1 MNKTNISSVS
11 DNFLGARLKKV
22 LGRRLAESRK
32 RLGWTQTKLAEQLGG
47 RYDQSMISHVE
58 GGRAEF
64 KFSGLVKAAQ
74 ALNVSLDYLAGL
86 TDVPD
91 PVESLTSATPS
102 GFQVAFTSGR
112 RDATER
118 PGGGDSQ
125 PALGHLV
132 FLHGWLIRHRIDPA
146 KCSVIEILDEAM
158 HPTLVVGALILIDH
172 SRTRR
177 AQGRIYVVRSG
188 DRLLVRRLAKSG
200 RHWYLRTDNPKFR
213 DEAWPAEAVIL
224 GQAIWEGRIL

>member
-1 MNKTNISSVS
+1 MNSIHGSGVS
-11 DNFLGARLKKV
+11 DNFLVARLKEM

-32 RLGWTQTKLAEQLGG
+32 RLGWTQSKLADELGG

-64 KFSGLVKAAQ
+64 KFNGLVKAAR

-91 PVESLTSATPS
+91 PVENLTSATPS
-102 GFQVAFTSGR
+102 GFQVAFAPGR
-112 RDATER
+112 GDTTER
-118 PGGGDSQ
+118 LGGGDSE
-125 PALGHLV
+125 PVLGHLV
-132 FLHGWLIRHRIDPA
+132 FLHGWLIRHRIDPS

-158 HPTLVVGALILIDH
+158 HPTLLVGALILIDH

-177 AQGRIYVVRSG
+177 AQGRIYVVRSR

-200 RHWYLRTDNPKFR
+200 THWYLRTDNPKYR
-213 DEAWPAEAVIL
+213 DEAWPAEALIL